1 MAVGA
6 RCGVRS
12 GGGGG
17 GGLRSSGGK
26 SSSNAPKPAFFG
38 RKSMSNTPLSGGS
51 PSEQQDELLKTYP
64 GMAYVV
70 TVPPDGNYPFSRCQ
84 RYLDYFYDAT
94 RLCGS
99 DCLHSITRRS
109 FLHRVCGIEVSLD
122 ELELG
127 LELEKKGFTST
138 KAPAT
143 VLTRSQRQDNLVK
156 MYPGTAKVIRRP
168 KTNPDG
174 SEIVTRS
181 DYEFPDVRCELH
193 MQNLY
198 QALRLCGRDYGGFV
212 RRYHEQ
218 LQTFCGIEVDL
229 DAMEKH
235 SATCPNS
242 VQQ

>member
-12 GGGGG
+12 GGGG

-26 SSSNAPKPAFFG
+26 SSSNAPKPPFFG
-38 RKSMSNTPLSGGS
+38 RKSMSNTRMSGGS

-70 TVPPDGNYPFSRCQ
+70 TVPPDARNPSHYLYLFSNSTSTPQ
-84 RYLDYFYDAT
+84 AT

-99 DCLHSITRRS
+99 DCLYSIIYRRS
-109 FLHRVCGIEVSLD
+109 LHSDCGIEVSLD
-122 ELELG
+122 ELEL
-127 LELEKKGFTST
+127 EKKGSTST
-138 KAPAT
+138 EAPAT
-143 VLTRSQRQDNLVK
+143 VLTRSQRQDELVN

-181 DYEFPDVRCELH
+181 DYEFPDVSCESH

-212 RRYHEQ
+212 RHYHEQ
-218 LQTFCGIEVDL
+218 LETVCGIKVDL
-229 DAMEKH
+229 DALEKG
-235 SATCPNS
+235 SATPPNL
-242 VQQ
+242 VQR